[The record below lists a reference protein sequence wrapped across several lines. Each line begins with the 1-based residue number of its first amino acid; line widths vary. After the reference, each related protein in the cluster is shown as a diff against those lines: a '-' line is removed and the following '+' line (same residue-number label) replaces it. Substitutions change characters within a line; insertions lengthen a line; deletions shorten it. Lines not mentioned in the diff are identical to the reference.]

1 MDPEELRADTPA
13 LEEVVYL
20 NTGAGSPSPRRVVEA
35 VQSEAAYHEY
45 EAPLGPGT
53 YGALFEA
60 LDETR
65 ETVAAHVS
73 ATPSDIALT
82 QSTADGIGRIAGAM
96 DWEPGD
102 VVVRTDQEHPAGIL
116 PWQHLSETRG
126 VEVRVVEAAGGSVDR
141 DAWRDAVSDAK
152 LAVFSSLCWTD
163 GCRLPTAKLTGIA
176 QDAGARVL
184 VDAVQSVGQRP
195 VDFEAWGA
203 DAVAAAGH
211 KWLLGPT
218 GTGFLYVDDEFAR
231 TLDPAAVGYKGVED
245 PSADPCEL
253 KPDARRFEVGSVS
266 PVPYAGLREGIAV
279 VEEIGFETIE
289 SRVERLTDRLKDGL
303 PAGSLYSPQAYESGL
318 VSFTVDDADATVER
332 LADAGIQI
340 RALPLED
347 TVRASVH
354 VFNTAG
360 DVDALLDAL

>member
-1 MDPEELRADTPA
+1 MTPEELRADMPA
-13 LEEVVYL
+13 LDDAIYL

-45 EAPLGPGT
+45 DAPVGAGT

-65 ETVAAHVS
+65 ETVAAHVDT
-73 ATPSDIALT
+73 AAEDVALT
-82 QSTADGIGRIAGAM
+82 QSTADGIARIAGAM
-96 DWEPGD
+96 EWTPGD

-116 PWQHLSETRG
+116 PWQHLRETRD
-126 VEVRVVEAAGGSVDR
+126 VDVRVVEAGGGTVDR
-141 DAWRDAVSDAK
+141 DEWKAAVDGAK

-163 GCRLPTAKLTGIA
+163 GCRLPVAELTDIA

-218 GTGFLYVDDEFAR
+218 GTGFLYVDEEFAR

-245 PSADPCEL
+245 PAADPHEL
-253 KPDARRFEVGSVS
+253 KPDARRLEVGSVS
-266 PVPYAGLREGIAV
+266 PVPYAGLQEGIAA
-279 VEEIGFETIE
+279 VEEVGFDTITD
-289 SRVERLTDRLKDGL
+289 RVERLTDRLKEELGDRL
-303 PAGSLYSPQAYESGL
+303 VSPESYESGL
-318 VSFTVDDADATVER
+318 VSFAADDPEATAER
-332 LADAGIQI
+332 LAEVGIRVRSI
-340 RALPLED
+340 PP
-347 TVRASVH
+347 TGTIRASVH
-354 VFNTAG
+354 VFNDES